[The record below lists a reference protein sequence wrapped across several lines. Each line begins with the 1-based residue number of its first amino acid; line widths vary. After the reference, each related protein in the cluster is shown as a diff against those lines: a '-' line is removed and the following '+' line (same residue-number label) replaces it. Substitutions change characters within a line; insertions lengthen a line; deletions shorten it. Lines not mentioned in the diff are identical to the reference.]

1 MRTTIF
7 CLAALAQIALS
18 TVSAEPI
25 TIPLYKR
32 TENGD
37 IYKAAGKQLDSGVL
51 AGKVKIGTPAQEF
64 TFAFDTTTGYSWV
77 RGSRCKTE
85 NCRGRCTYYAR
96 KSSTAVSTGK
106 KFSVEYGDSCVDTH
120 IYTDKIEFAGLT
132 VENMPFGGAYRMSG
146 FATGFDGYLGLGRSV
161 DLSNSTKYHTS
172 SSSSLAKRDVALS
185 DSAFV
190 TNAYQSGSGIS
201 SSQFGMYVSSSDN
214 NGFTQSGSVTTNTTE
229 ATAQVDTGFSSSTV
243 GGGFG
248 MLKRHNEEEEQAAG
262 YLVIGGVDTS
272 IIKGDVNYL
281 RLADTEDGSA
291 KNWDVC
297 IRHAGFGDLRLEQEK
312 NAIASIS
319 TATSY
324 ITMPPDQA
332 DQFHA
337 KFGGKYQSAT
347 KNYLI
352 KCSDAE
358 KLPVLKLTLE
368 DHIVELPAK
377 YWIATVDAD
386 RDCCETK
393 ITRGSSDR
401 DWVFGTS
408 LTNAFYTTFDPEN
421 EKLGLAIKKDQ
432 EEDGLRVYKK
442 SH

>member
-1 MRTTIF
+1 MF
-7 CLAALAQIALS
+7 YFL
-18 TVSAEPI
+18 
-25 TIPLYKR
+25 
-32 TENGD
+32 
-37 IYKAAGKQLDSGVL
+37 
-51 AGKVKIGTPAQEF
+51 
-64 TFAFDTTTGYSWV
+64 
-77 RGSRCKTE
+77 
-85 NCRGRCTYYAR
+85 
-96 KSSTAVSTGK
+96 
-106 KFSVEYGDSCVDTH
+106 
-120 IYTDKIEFAGLT
+120 
-132 VENMPFGGAYRMSG
+132 
-146 FATGFDGYLGLGRSV
+146 DGYLGLGRSV
-161 DLSNSTKYHTS
+161 DFSSTSKYHTS

-190 TNAYQSGSGIS
+190 TNAYQSGSGLS
-201 SSQFGMYVSSSDN
+201 SSQFGMYVQSSGDD
-214 NGFTQSGSVTTNTTE
+214 NGFAQSGTVNANATEPVAGTPTDGTLPATDANTNT
-229 ATAQVDTGFSSSTV
+229 GFGVGGSIS

-248 MLKRHNEEEEQAAG
+248 TLKRRSSDLSKRHNNEDNEEPAG

-297 IRHAGFGDLRLEQEK
+297 IRHAGFGDLRLEQQK

-332 DQFHA
+332 DKFHA
-337 KFGGKYQSAT
+337 KFGGKYQSST

-352 KCSDAE
+352 KCSDAQ
-358 KLPVLKLTLE
+358 KLPALKLTLE

-408 LTNAFYTTFDPEN
+408 LTNAFYTTFDSEN
-421 EKLGLAIKKDQ
+421 DQLGLAIKKDQ
-432 EEDGLRVYKK
+432 KEDGLRVYKK